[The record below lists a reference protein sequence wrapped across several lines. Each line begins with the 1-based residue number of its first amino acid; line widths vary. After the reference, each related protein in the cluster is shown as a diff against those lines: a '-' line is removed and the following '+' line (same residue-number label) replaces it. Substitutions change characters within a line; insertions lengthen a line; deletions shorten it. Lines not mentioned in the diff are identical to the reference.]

1 MRKAIVYRLNSQDEF
16 IDLND
21 EWSHFAVANNT
32 SSLLPDHVLGR
43 PLWDFITDQTTS
55 QLYRE
60 MLDQVHAGR
69 SVKFNFRCD
78 GPEHRRY
85 MEMTISPLDGGQVQ
99 FESRT
104 VREEER
110 PRQELLDPLAPRAG
124 DLLRICGWCKRVDV
138 GKGKW
143 GEVEE
148 AVATFRLFE
157 RQALPMMTHGMCE
170 GCFKTISAEIAER
183 RVAPNFNSPR

>member
-1 MRKAIVYRLNSQDEF
+1 MRKAADIVYRLNSQDEF
-16 IDLND
+16 IYLND
-21 EWSHFAVANNT
+21 EWSNFAVANNA
-32 SSLLPDHVLGR
+32 SSLLPNHVLGR

-69 SVKFNFRCD
+69 PMKFKFRCD
-78 GPEHRRY
+78 APEYRRY
-85 MEMTISPLDGGQVQ
+85 MELAISALDGGDVQ

-110 PRQELLDPLAPRAG
+110 PRQELLDSLVPRAA

-138 GKGKW
+138 GGGRW

-148 AVATFRLFE
+148 AVAAFRLFE

-170 GCFKTISAEIAER
+170 GCFKTMSEEIAER
-183 RVAPNFNSPR
+183 RASI

>member
-1 MRKAIVYRLNSQDEF
+1 MRKAPAIVYRLTSQDEF
-16 IDLND
+16 VYLND
-21 EWSHFAVANNT
+21 EWSNFAEANNA
-32 SSLLPDHVLGR
+32 SSLLPNHVLGR

-55 QLYRE
+55 QLYCE

-69 SVKFNFRCD
+69 SMSFNFRCD

-85 MEMTISPLDGGQVQ
+85 MELSISALAGGQVQ

-104 VREEER
+104 LREEER
-110 PRQELLDPLAPRAG
+110 PRQELLDSLVPRAA

-138 GKGKW
+138 GEGKW

-148 AVATFRLFE
+148 AVATLRLFE

-170 GCFKTISAEIAER
+170 GCFKTISEEIAER
-183 RVAPNFNSPR
+183 RASI